1 MQVRVKNNKGFSLLE
16 IIVVLAI
23 IGGISAV
30 GIPNFIKWSNNR
42 AVVNATSQVASLFRN
57 IYTTTERGTFAYVQV
72 LINSGDDGISITTK
86 GITMDSLVF
95 KMNDTS
101 DNWNQN
107 ETDRCSISSPGD
119 FWDTDDIDNANLI
132 ANTFTMENEDVVA
145 SFEGEASICFSR
157 NGKFYYADPGGELNF
172 GGQPVNYLYLLLNKE
187 TNLQC
192 DISYSAPLRD
202 ADLPAQGM
210 EGGCKYVGAVQW
222 TRFGEFTTSRWDE
235 QRNSWYYM

>member
-1 MQVRVKNNKGFSLLE
+1 MRVRVKNNKGFSLLE

-187 TNLQC
+187 TNLSC
-192 DISYSAPLRD
+192 DINYSPPLRD
-202 ADLPAQGM
+202 PDLPAQGM
-210 EGGCKYVGAVQW
+210 EGGCPVSY
-222 TRFGEFTTSRWDE
+222 THLTLPTSLIV
-235 QRNSWYYM
+235 

>member
-1 MQVRVKNNKGFSLLE
+1 MRARVKNNKGFSLLE

-95 KMNDTS
+95 KMNTS
-101 DNWNQN
+101 DYWKS
-107 ETDRCSISSPGD
+107 ESKRCNTSGSGD
-119 FWDTDDIDNANLI
+119 FWDTDDIDNEKLI
-132 ANTFTMENEDVVA
+132 ANLFTMENRDVVA
-145 SFEGEASICFSR
+145 SFNGEAAICFSR
-157 NGKFYYADPGGELNF
+157 NGKFYYADTGGELMFNN
-172 GGQPVNYLYLLLNKE
+172 QPVSYLYLLLKKE
-187 TNLQC
+187 PNLSC
-192 DISYSAPLRD
+192 DINYSSNRD
-202 ADLPAQGM
+202 ADLPEDGE
-210 EGGCKYVGAVQW
+210 EGGCQYVGAVQW

-235 QRNSWYYM
+235 PRNSWYYM

>member
-132 ANTFTMENEDVVA
+132 ANTFTMAV
-145 SFEGEASICFSR
+145 
-157 NGKFYYADPGGELNF
+157 
-172 GGQPVNYLYLLLNKE
+172 
-187 TNLQC
+187 
-192 DISYSAPLRD
+192 SYTHLT
-202 ADLPAQGM
+202 LP
-210 EGGCKYVGAVQW
+210 
-222 TRFGEFTTSRWDE
+222 TR
-235 QRNSWYYM
+235 